1 MSDRN
6 IIFLLEDII
15 ECIDNIFIYTKE
27 MTYDEYLNNNM
38 VQDAV
43 ERNYEI
49 IGEAA
54 SNFDQPFR
62 EKYTEVDWRLLKDFR
77 NVIIHKYFDI
87 SHEILWNAKE
97 FELATLKEK
106 IEEVLKAEKTA
117 TQS

>member
-6 IIFLLEDII
+6 ITFLLEDII
-15 ECIDNIFIYTKE
+15 ECIDNIFTYTTA

-54 SNFDQPFR
+54 SKFDQLFR
-62 EKYTEVDWRLLKDFR
+62 EKYPNVDWRLLKDFR
-77 NVIIHKYFDI
+77 NVIIHRYFDI
-87 SHEILWNAKE
+87 YQEVLWNAKE
-97 FELATLKEK
+97 FELAALKEK
-106 IEEVLKAEKTA
+106 IAEVLKIEKSI
-117 TQS
+117 QVP